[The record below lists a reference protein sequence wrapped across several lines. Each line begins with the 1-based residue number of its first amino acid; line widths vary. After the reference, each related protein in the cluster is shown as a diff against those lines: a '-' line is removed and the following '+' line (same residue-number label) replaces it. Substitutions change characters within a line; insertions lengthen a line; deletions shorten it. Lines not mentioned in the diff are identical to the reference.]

1 MQHYSFSKR
10 IIYHA
15 LNRNAPSAAY
25 KAPHALVRQRIL
37 IIKSMPNGWPSVLE
51 ITPLGIEQLH
61 KGRADREVN
70 SDEVTQ

>member
-1 MQHYSFSKR
+1 MQHHSSPQR
-10 IIYHA
+10 IIYHV
-15 LNRNAPSAAY
+15 LNRSAPSAAY
-25 KAPHALVRQRIL
+25 KAPHALLRQRIL
-37 IIKSMPNGWPSVLE
+37 IIKSMPHGWPSVLE